1 MRTFHTPLFL
11 IFLLMVFGCGS
22 QKQIVPSAAQV
33 EALNA
38 IVEDRAFVIDITVA
52 RPLATGAVSRIANSG
67 LLPPGS
73 NVSRID
79 LTGMSSYLRVTNDS
93 VFAEIPYYGERQLP
107 TTYNANNTGVQF
119 KNIPEDFEIAQNNRT
134 HGYTVRF
141 NVGNGTEAFAVIA
154 EIFPDLSSTVNVNSS
169 HRTPIWYSGEVEKL
183 TME

>member
-1 MRTFHTPLFL
+1 
-11 IFLLMVFGCGS
+11 MVSGCGS
-22 QKQIVPSAAQV
+22 QKQIVPSAVQV

-38 IVEDRAFVIDITVA
+38 LVKEKAFVIDITVA

-79 LTGMSSYLRVTNDS
+79 LTGMSSYLKVANDS

-107 TTYNANNTGVQF
+107 TTYNPNNTGVRF
-119 KNIPEDFEIAQNNRT
+119 KNTPEDFEIVQNNRT
-134 HGYTVRF
+134 QGYTIRF
-141 NVGNGTEAFAVIA
+141 NVANGTEAFAVIA
-154 EIFPDLSSTVNVNSS
+154 EIFPNLSSTVNINSS

-183 TME
+183 AME